1 LGYEVHSTPNVFITK
16 ERGSTWPKKR
26 YRVSSRARET

>member
-1 LGYEVHSTPNVFITK
+1 MGYEVHSTSNIFITK
-16 ERGSTWPKKR
+16 ERGFTWPKTR